1 MHKQHPLELMI
12 PPPLVFLTAAGL
24 GWLGGWLWPGGV
36 LFQLPLFWI
45 LLPVVLAGV
54 IGSLAVFHFFRAR
67 TTVHPHCPE
76 KTSCLVAYGV
86 FKLSRNPMYLA
97 LLLLLLAWM
106 LWLGHLLAP
115 LWLAG
120 FVVYITRFQI
130 RPEERVL
137 QQLFGE
143 EFEVYCRGTR
153 RWV

>member
-1 MHKQHPLELMI
+1 MHKQHPLELLI

-24 GWLGGWLWPGGV
+24 AWLGAWLWPGGV

-67 TTVHPHCPE
+67 TTVHPHCPD

-86 FKLSRNPMYLA
+86 FRLSRNPMYLA
-97 LLLLLLAWM
+97 LLLLLTAWM
-106 LWLGHLLAP
+106 LQLGHLLVP

-120 FVVYITRFQI
+120 FVAYITRFQI
-130 RPEERVL
+130 QPEERVL
-137 QQLFGE
+137 QELFGDE
-143 EFEVYCRGTR
+143 YEAYCRGTR

>member
-1 MHKQHPLELMI
+1 MRKQHPLELLV
-12 PPPLVFLTAAGL
+12 PPPVVMLAAAGL
-24 GWLGGWLWPGGV
+24 CWLSTWLWPGGV
-36 LFQLPLFWI
+36 LFRLPLPWV
-45 LLPVVLAGV
+45 LVPVVLAGV
-54 IGSLAVFHFFRAR
+54 VGTLAVLHCFRAR

-97 LLLLLLAWM
+97 LLLLLTAWM
-106 LWLGHLLAP
+106 LQLGHLLSP

-137 QQLFGE
+137 QELFGDE
-143 EFEVYCRGTR
+143 YEAYCLGTR